1 METGLRQF
9 QPASAPGADEVPCLE
24 VLAGSSAGRVI
35 PLRDGALTLGR
46 DPTSHIPLDDD
57 GVSRNHVKVMNYP
70 DGPPTVVDLESTNGT
85 FVNGKQVDVAR
96 LSEGDRLQLGPDVM
110 LRLTYWPEARVREA
124 EAAQARAQ
132 PLEPLPLSPR
142 EAEIADLVVE
152 GLTNPDIAARLGI
165 SLRTV
170 TTHLANIYRRLDVH
184 SRAALT
190 RMVMERRYGG

>member
-1 METGLRQF
+1 MAQAYALRFISGKYQGGEF
-9 QPASAPGADEVPCLE
+9 PLPPEREIVIGRSSDLDM
-24 VLAGSSAGRVI
+24 VLVE
-35 PLRDGALTLGR
+35 DM
-46 DPTSHIPLDDD
+46 
-57 GVSRNHVKVMNYP
+57 VSRKHAKISTTNGQIIIM
-70 DGPPTVVDLESTNGT
+70 DLGSTNGT
-85 FVNGKQVDVAR
+85 FVNGKQIDVAR

-110 LRLTYWPEARVREA
+110 LRLTYWPETRVQEA

-132 PLEPLPLSPR
+132 RLEPLPLSPR

-152 GLTNPDIAARLGI
+152 GLTNPDIASQLGI

-190 RMVMERRYGG
+190 RMVMERRFR